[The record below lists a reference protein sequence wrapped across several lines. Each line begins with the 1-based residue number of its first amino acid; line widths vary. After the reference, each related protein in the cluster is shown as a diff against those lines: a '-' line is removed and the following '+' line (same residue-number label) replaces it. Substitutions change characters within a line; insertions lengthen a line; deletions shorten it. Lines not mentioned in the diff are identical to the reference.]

1 MSMLF
6 KKELMTNSQNKMAM
20 EAQYKELVARRE
32 MANNQELAL
41 HAMMKQSGMAVN
53 QAARIPQDVWRF
65 MDDVTVTEFRSD
77 EGDVILNDVMGQ
89 AKSIHFGKIKY
100 EYRQASDAGNYTRHL
115 TGQAPIL
122 GDKVDY
128 TYESSIVPV
137 HSSAFRR
144 SYREALSFQSEG
156 FDAMVDDQ
164 RETVRTLRQN
174 VVDYM
179 LNGGTETFNGTTY
192 NGIFGDANTIQIDL
206 GTGGQNFDFTSSSET
221 GADIRA
227 NFKTLR
233 DAIMITNNI
242 VAPITFYVS
251 REILSNFER
260 FYSDDSGSQVTIL
273 NELRRLEQVG
283 AIKQTSILSGNSI
296 IAMPLD
302 QRYFMPVS
310 GMALSTEMVTR
321 LRWNDDFIYDNWMA
335 LGFIVKSDFQ
345 GRSGVLYAT
354 TDNPNA

>member
-6 KKELMTNSQNKMAM
+6 KKEFMGNAQNELAMKQQRKELIARRQMANSQEN
-20 EAQYKELVARRE
+20 LLF
-32 MANNQELAL
+32 NQ
-41 HAMMKQSGMAVN
+41 MKSAGMQVN
-53 QAARIPQDVWRF
+53 QAARIPEDVWRF
-65 MDDVTVTEFRSD
+65 MDDVTYTEFRSD
-77 EGDVILNDVMGQ
+77 EGDVILNDVMAQ
-89 AKSIHFGKIKY
+89 SKSIHFGKIKY
-100 EYRQASDAGNYTRHL
+100 EYRQSSDAGNYQRHL
-115 TGQAPIL
+115 TGQSPIL

-128 TYESSIVPV
+128 TYASSIVPV
-137 HSSAFRR
+137 HSTAWRR
-144 SYREALSFQSEG
+144 SYREMLSFQSEG

-164 RETVRTLRQN
+164 RETVRHLRQN

-179 LNGGTETFNGTTY
+179 LNGGDETFNETTY

-206 GTGGQNFDFTSSSET
+206 GTGGQNFDFTSESVT
-221 GADIRA
+221 GADVRA

-260 FYSDDSGSQVTIL
+260 YYSDDSGSQVTIL

-283 AIKQTSILSGNSI
+283 AIKQTSILTGNQI
-296 IAMPLD
+296 IAMPMS
-302 QRYFMPVS
+302 QQYFMPVS
-310 GMALSTEMVTR
+310 GMAMSTEMVTR

-335 LGFIVKSDFQ
+335 LGFIVKSDFM